1 MLVSQADYTSPAAG
15 ETGAAKTIPTRRAAR
30 AACAAAATIGPRA
43 QLKVTVMQ
51 AFSDP
56 TSRTFA
62 RWTGLFY
69 LGIAVA
75 GGFSIAYVPA
85 QIVVPGEAAAT
96 VANIATRNGLYLAGI
111 AGDVLVMV
119 FELFAVAMLY
129 VMFREVSRT
138 LSFAAAMARLSMVSV
153 MSAMLFFHAGASLLA
168 QSDQVMTHFDAAQRA
183 DLAGLFLEMH
193 RAGVWIWQI
202 FFTVHLLLLGY
213 LVLRSERFPALL
225 GYGLM
230 IGAMGYVL
238 DSVYAFAF
246 PDLGWLG
253 LLRAGLLA
261 VVTLSEVGFA
271 LWLIARAPAA
281 PSRSHLRPAAA

>member
-1 MLVSQADYTSPAAG
+1 MQSFADPLSSSY
-15 ETGAAKTIPTRRAAR
+15 
-30 AACAAAATIGPRA
+30 
-43 QLKVTVMQ
+43 
-51 AFSDP
+51 
-56 TSRTFA
+56 A

-75 GGFSIAYVPA
+75 GGFSIAYVPS
-85 QIVVPGEAAAT
+85 QIVVQGDAAAT
-96 VANIATRNGLYLAGI
+96 VANIVGRNGLYQLGLA
-111 AGDVLVMV
+111 ADVVVMV

-129 VMFREVSRT
+129 FMFRGVSKT

-168 QSDQVMTHFDAAQRA
+168 QSDQVMLSFTSDQRA

-193 RAGVWIWQI
+193 RAGVWIWQL

-213 LVLRSERFPALL
+213 LVTKSGRFPVLL

-246 PDLGWLG
+246 PDVAWLG
-253 LLRAGLLA
+253 AFRAGLLA
-261 VVTLSEVGFA
+261 IVTLSEIGFA
-271 LWLIARAPAA
+271 LWLLIRAPKA
-281 PSRSHLRPAAA
+281 PALVKGAVA